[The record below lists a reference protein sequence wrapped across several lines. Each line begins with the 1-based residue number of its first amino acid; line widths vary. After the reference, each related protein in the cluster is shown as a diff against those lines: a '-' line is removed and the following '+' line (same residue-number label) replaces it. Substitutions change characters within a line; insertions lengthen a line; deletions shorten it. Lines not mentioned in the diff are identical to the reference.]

1 MGGDRPLKRWLR
13 RQQKRWRWL
22 GLIAAALALV
32 FWFSRPPRLFD
43 DPLSPVLLAA
53 DGQLLDARLAADE
66 QWRFPRLRSVPRRYF
81 QVLVHFE
88 DRRFF
93 RHHGV
98 DLLAMGRAVLQ
109 NVRRRSI
116 VSGGSTISMQ
126 VIRMARKNRRRTVLE
141 KILEMALA
149 LRLELS
155 RSKREILVLY
165 AAHAP
170 FGGNIVGID
179 AASWFYFGR
188 SAMALSWAE
197 AAFLAVLPN
206 DPGLITHARGRL
218 VLKMKR
224 DRLLQRLRQSRLLSE
239 LECSLAL
246 AEGIPAGPRP
256 APRLASHLLTT
267 LTERKKNVRLFQTGI
282 QTRLQET
289 LQRIIASE
297 GDKLLAKN
305 IRNLAAIV
313 VDNRRG
319 TVVAYVGNV
328 PRQRQSEHG
337 QDIDLIQSPRSTGSI
352 LKPFLYAAMLHEG
365 SLTPRTLVADTPVH
379 FSGYI
384 PENFDRRFRGAVPAR
399 DALAW
404 SLNIPAIRM
413 LRQYGIPRFYNLLK
427 KWGMST
433 LTRAP
438 GGYGLTLI
446 LGGAEGTLF
455 QITSMYAGLVQLALA
470 DSGKKTEV
478 RLLTDEKPR
487 SLRMTDLGP
496 GAAFLTLQ
504 ALTEVNRPDQEGFWR
519 QFNSSKWVAWK
530 TGTSFGLRDAW
541 SVGMTPNYTI
551 GVWAGNADGEGN
563 ANLTGLSGSAPVLFE
578 ILQAL
583 DTGGAIQAP
592 QLWLREISVC
602 EDSGFLATELCP
614 AIAVSMPL
622 DSHFSQGCP
631 WHQMVHLD
639 AGGRFRVDSRCESTE
654 RMLHVPWFVLPP
666 LQEFYFRR
674 YHPDYRVL
682 PPYRPDCTELIQAEG
697 GGQVMSL
704 VYPEANTAVYI
715 PVDLDGTPGQVVFEA
730 VHRRPETAI
739 YWHLDEDYLG
749 ATRQFHQLA
758 LDPRP
763 GRHLLVLIDE
773 DGRRLERRF
782 LVLNRGR

>member
-1 MGGDRPLKRWLR
+1 MGGDRTLKSWLR
-13 RQQKRWRWL
+13 RHLKRWRWL
-22 GLIAAALALV
+22 ALLLAALALG

-43 DPLSPVLLAA
+43 DPLSPVLLAG

-66 QWRFPRLRSVPRRYF
+66 QWRFPRLRSVPLRYF
-81 QVLVHFE
+81 QVLVQFE

-93 RHHGV
+93 RHRGV
-98 DLLAMGRAVLQ
+98 DLLAMGRAALQ
-109 NVRRRSI
+109 NLRRRRI
-116 VSGGSTISMQ
+116 VSGGSTLTMQ
-126 VIRMARKNRRRTVLE
+126 VMRMARKNRKRTVLE
-141 KILEMALA
+141 KALEMALA

-155 RSKREILVLY
+155 RSKKEILVLY
-165 AAHAP
+165 AVHAP

-206 DPGLITHARGRL
+206 DPGLITHARGRH

-224 DRLLQRLRQSRLLSE
+224 DRLLRLLRQRHLLSA

-246 AEGIPAGPRP
+246 AEDIPAGPRP

-267 LTERKKNVRLFQTGI
+267 LTAQKKGGRLFQTGI
-282 QTRLQET
+282 QSRLQDT
-289 LQRIIASE
+289 LQRIVAGE
-297 GDKLLAKN
+297 GEKLLAKN
-305 IRNLAAIV
+305 IRNLAALVI
-313 VDNRRG
+313 DNRRG
-319 TVVAYVGNV
+319 TVAAYVGNV
-328 PRQRQSEHG
+328 SRGRGSEHG

-365 SLTPRTLVADTPVH
+365 GLTPRTLVADTPVH

-413 LRQYGIPRFYNLLK
+413 LRQYGIPRFHNLLK

-433 LTRAP
+433 LSRPP

-470 DSGKKTEV
+470 DSGKRTEV
-478 RLLTDEKPR
+478 RLLADEAPR
-487 SLRMTDLGP
+487 PLRMNDLGP

-504 ALTEVNRPDQEGFWR
+504 ALTEVNRPDQEGYWR

-541 SVGMTPNYTI
+541 SVGMTPNFTI

-583 DTGGAIQAP
+583 DTGGAIP
-592 QLWLREISVC
+592 PPHLWLREISVC
-602 EDSGFLATELCP
+602 AHSGFLATDLCP
-614 AIAVSMPL
+614 AVPVAMPIE
-622 DSHFSQGCP
+622 SHFTQGCP
-631 WHQMVHLD
+631 WHQMVHLES
-639 AGGRFRVDSRCESTE
+639 GGRFRVDSRCEPVE
-654 RMLHVPWFVLPP
+654 RMIHVPWFVLPP

-674 YHPDYRVL
+674 YHPDYRAL
-682 PPYRPDCTELIQAEG
+682 PPYRRDCAELIQAEG

-704 VYPEANTAVYI
+704 VYPEADTAVYI
-715 PVDLDGTPGQVVFEA
+715 PVDLDGRPGQVVFEA
-730 VHRRPETAI
+730 VHRRPETTI
-739 YWHLDEDYLG
+739 YWHIDEEYLG
-749 ATRQFHQLA
+749 ATRQFHQIA
-758 LDPRP
+758 VDPLP

-773 DGRRLERRF
+773 DGQRLERRF
-782 LVLNRGR
+782 LVLNRDP

>member
-1 MGGDRPLKRWLR
+1 MAGDRTLKRWLHKYKIQLR
-13 RQQKRWRWL
+13 L
-22 GLIAAALALV
+22 LAILLAALALLY
-32 FWFSRPPRLFD
+32 WFSRPRQWFN

-53 DGQLLDARLAADE
+53 DGQLLDARLATDE
-66 QWRFPRLRSVPRRYF
+66 QWRFPRLRSVPERYF
-81 QVLVHFE
+81 QVLVQYE

-93 RHHGV
+93 RHHGI
-98 DLLAMGRAVLQ
+98 DPLAVGRATLQ
-109 NVRRRSI
+109 NIRQRRI

-126 VIRMARKNRRRTVLE
+126 VIRLARKNRNRTYLE

-155 RSKREILVLY
+155 RSKKEILSLY
-165 AAHAP
+165 AANAP

-188 SAMALSWAE
+188 SARALSWAE

-206 DPGLITHARGRL
+206 DPGLITRVQGRHSL
-218 VLKMKR
+218 QKKR
-224 DRLLQRLRQSRLLSE
+224 DRLLRRLRQRNLLTE
-239 LECSLAL
+239 LEYSLAL
-246 AEGIPAGPRP
+246 AENIPSGPRP
-256 APRLASHLLTT
+256 APRQASHLLTT
-267 LTERKKNVRLFQTGI
+267 LVSKNKGARLFQTMI
-282 QTRLQET
+282 EPRLQDT

-297 GDKLLAKN
+297 GEKLLAKN
-305 IRNLAAIV
+305 IRNLAAMVI
-313 VDNRRG
+313 DNRRG
-319 TVVAYVGNV
+319 TVAAYVGNV
-328 PRQRQSEHG
+328 SRPGRSEHG

-365 SLTPRTLVADTPVH
+365 GLTPRTLVADTPVH

-384 PENFDRRFRGAVPAR
+384 PENFDRRVRGAVPAR

-413 LRQYGIPRFYNLLK
+413 LQQYGIPRFYNLLK

-433 LTRAP
+433 LARPP

-478 RLLTDEKPR
+478 RLLADESSRP
-487 SLRMTDLGP
+487 LRMIDLGP

-504 ALTEVNRPDQEGFWR
+504 ALTEVNRPDQEGYWR
-519 QFNSSKWVAWK
+519 QFSSSKWVAWK

-583 DTGGAIQAP
+583 DSGGAIPAP
-592 QLWLREISVC
+592 NLWLREISVC
-602 EDSGFLATELCP
+602 RDSGFLASDQCP
-614 AIAVSMPL
+614 TVPVAMPIE
-622 DSHFSQGCP
+622 SHFSQGCSF
-631 WHQMVHLD
+631 HQMVHLD
-639 AGGRFRVDSRCESTE
+639 QGGRYRVDSRCESTE
-654 RMLHVPWFVLPP
+654 RMLHVAWFVLPP
-666 LQEFYFRR
+666 LQEYYYRR
-674 YHPDYRVL
+674 YHPEYRAL
-682 PPYRPDCTELIQAEG
+682 PPYRHDCAELLQADG

-715 PVDLDGTPGQVVFEA
+715 PVDLDGKPGQVVFEA
-730 VHRRPETAI
+730 VHRRPETTI
-739 YWHLDEDYLG
+739 YWHLDEDYLD
-749 ATRQFHQLA
+749 ATRQFHQVA
-758 LDPRP
+758 FDPRP
-763 GRHLLVLIDE
+763 GQHLLVLIDE

-782 LVLNRGR
+782 RVLNRDR